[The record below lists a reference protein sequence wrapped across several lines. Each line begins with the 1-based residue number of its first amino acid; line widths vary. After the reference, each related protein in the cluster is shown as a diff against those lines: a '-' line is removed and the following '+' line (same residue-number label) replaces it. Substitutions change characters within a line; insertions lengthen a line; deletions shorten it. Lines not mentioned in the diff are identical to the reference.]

1 MQQWLDFRRQ
11 FNSNNVLVG
20 LSHGKTQGQRPESHQ
35 SYTIDWFVQFF
46 SGLLLLFFR
55 QLFLFRILSNLYQD
69 FLSNVIYILTDDVLK
84 SISFKN
90 NLAFRHESKIPQF
103 LPQIFVYITDLIW
116 FELLQITKVYIYRNI
131 FWSYFSR
138 NSPPPPLFV
147 YVVYGCH
154 LAIFI
159 L

>member
-1 MQQWLDFRRQ
+1 MIFKAK
-11 FNSNNVLVG
+11 
-20 LSHGKTQGQRPESHQ
+20 H
-35 SYTIDWFVQFF
+35 FVRER
-46 SGLLLLFFR
+46 S
-55 QLFLFRILSNLYQD
+55 
-69 FLSNVIYILTDDVLK
+69 LK

-90 NLAFRHESKIPQF
+90 DLAFRHESKIPQF

-154 LAIFI
+154 LAK
-159 L
+159 LYM